1 MSRTKT
7 FVAMRTF
14 CGFMSVAALAFLAS
28 ACRGS
33 DAVEPQSPGPGF
45 SLEEFAGILS
55 VLPMDRSHLGEVFDA
70 VCASSE
76 NGYDEEY
83 MLADLVG
90 SPGAGVG
97 DGVFRSKSA
106 PRYDRPLR
114 DLLSDYFEANP
125 SAVPTRAGSSEA
137 CLRMLEESD
146 MQIYWPYSEDWD
158 GEAFPII
165 TFDPGD
171 GSEYNYGYQ
180 AVRGEDGSVEIQSV
194 YVDEQVAMSRPVWVI
209 NNNDDSHLVPVQ
221 SAFLDGAGA
230 AALRAD
236 ASSPEVRASS
246 EAQASSEAWAS
257 PEVQASSGVQ
267 ALIPGVRTAIA
278 DAAASVQGSDGDVP
292 GDRLYIRSLKML
304 RNYDSWFGGASEFV
318 IKCGAVDGFRAT
330 SEEDLSKYRP
340 SVTDCVVV
348 VKRRQLGMSVPLGI
362 LLLTDYT
369 PQMENIA
376 FLVTEDDGGKV
387 ENWKCEAT
395 VKWQSKSYGFTLNI
409 PYRDR
414 DDIVWRGQLSR
425 SFFERGS
432 IVTDR
437 FGDVEITFERR

>member
-1 MSRTKT
+1 
-7 FVAMRTF
+7 
-14 CGFMSVAALAFLAS
+14 MSVAALAFLAS

-33 DAVEPQSPGPGF
+33 DVVEPQSPESGF

-55 VLPMDRSHLGEVFDA
+55 ALPMDRSHLGEVFDA

-97 DGVFRSKSA
+97 DGVFRSKAA

-209 NNNDDSHLVPVQ
+209 NNNDDSHLAPVQ
-221 SAFLDGAGA
+221 SAFLDDAGA
-230 AALRAD
+230 AALM
-236 ASSPEVRASS
+236 
-246 EAQASSEAWAS
+246 
-257 PEVQASSGVQ
+257 
-267 ALIPGVRTAIA
+267 A

-292 GDRLYIRSLKML
+292 GERLYIRSLKML

>member
-1 MSRTKT
+1 
-7 FVAMRTF
+7 
-14 CGFMSVAALAFLAS
+14 MSVAALAFLAS

-33 DAVEPQSPGPGF
+33 DVVEPQSPESGF

-55 VLPMDRSHLGEVFDA
+55 ALPMDRSHLGEVFDA

-97 DGVFRSKSA
+97 DGVFRSKAA

-125 SAVPTRAGSSEA
+125 SAVPTKAGDPEA
-137 CLRMLEESD
+137 CLRMLMESD

-221 SAFLDGAGA
+221 SAFLDSA
-230 AALRAD
+230 AALGAD
-236 ASSPEVRASS
+236 ASSPE
-246 EAQASSEAWAS
+246 AQAS
-257 PEVQASSGVQ
+257 PEMQ
-267 ALIPGVRTAIA
+267 ALIPVVRTATA
-278 DAAASVQGSDGDVP
+278 DAAASVQGSEGDVP

>member
-55 VLPMDRSHLGEVFDA
+55 ALPMDRSHLGEVFDA

-125 SAVPTRAGSSEA
+125 SAVPTKAGDPEA
-137 CLRMLEESD
+137 CLRMLMESD

-158 GEAFPII
+158 GETFPII

-180 AVRGEDGSVEIQSV
+180 AVRGEDGSVGLQSV

-221 SAFLDGAGA
+221 SAFLDDAGA
-230 AALRAD
+230 AALMAD
-236 ASSPEVRASS
+236 ASSPEVR
-246 EAQASSEAWAS
+246 
-257 PEVQASSGVQ
+257 ASSGVQ

-292 GDRLYIRSLKML
+292 GERLYIRSLKML

>member
-1 MSRTKT
+1 
-7 FVAMRTF
+7 
-14 CGFMSVAALAFLAS
+14 MSVAALAFLAS

-33 DAVEPQSPGPGF
+33 DVVEPQSPESGF

-55 VLPMDRSHLGEVFDA
+55 ALPMDRSHLGEVFDA

-97 DGVFRSKSA
+97 DGVFRSKAA

-158 GEAFPII
+158 GETFPII

-230 AALRAD
+230 AALMAN
-236 ASSPEVRASS
+236 E
-246 EAQASSEAWAS
+246 
-257 PEVQASSGVQ
+257 
-267 ALIPGVRTAIA
+267 
-278 DAAASVQGSDGDVP
+278 AASVQGGEGDIP

>member
-14 CGFMSVAALAFLAS
+14 CGLMSVAALAFLAS

-33 DAVEPQSPGPGF
+33 DVVEPQSPESGF

-55 VLPMDRSHLGEVFDA
+55 ALPMDRSHLGEVFDA

-125 SAVPTRAGSSEA
+125 SAVPTKAGDPEA
-137 CLRMLEESD
+137 CLRMLMESD

-158 GEAFPII
+158 GETFPII

-180 AVRGEDGSVEIQSV
+180 AVRGEDGSVGLQSV

-221 SAFLDGAGA
+221 SAFLDDAGA
-230 AALRAD
+230 AALMAN
-236 ASSPEVRASS
+236 
-246 EAQASSEAWAS
+246 
-257 PEVQASSGVQ
+257 GV
-267 ALIPGVRTAIA
+267 
-278 DAAASVQGSDGDVP
+278 ASVQGGEGDIP
-292 GDRLYIRSLKML
+292 GNRLYIRSLKML

>member
-14 CGFMSVAALAFLAS
+14 CGLMSVAALAFLAS

-33 DAVEPQSPGPGF
+33 DVVEPQSPESGF

-55 VLPMDRSHLGEVFDA
+55 ALPMDRSHLGEVFDA

-97 DGVFRSKSA
+97 DGVFRSKAA

-125 SAVPTRAGSSEA
+125 SAVPTKAGDPEA
-137 CLRMLEESD
+137 CLRMLMESD

-158 GEAFPII
+158 GKTFPII

-180 AVRGEDGSVEIQSV
+180 AVRGEDGSVGLQSV

-221 SAFLDGAGA
+221 SAFLDSA
-230 AALRAD
+230 AALGAD
-236 ASSPEVRASS
+236 ASSPEM
-246 EAQASSEAWAS
+246 
-257 PEVQASSGVQ
+257 Q
-267 ALIPGVRTAIA
+267 ALTPVVRTATA
-278 DAAASVQGSDGDVP
+278 DAAASVQGSEGDVP

-414 DDIVWRGQLSR
+414 DDIVWRGQISR

>member
-1 MSRTKT
+1 
-7 FVAMRTF
+7 
-14 CGFMSVAALAFLAS
+14 MSVAALAFLAS

-33 DAVEPQSPGPGF
+33 DVVEPQSPESGF

-55 VLPMDRSHLGEVFDA
+55 ALPMDRSHLGEVFDA

-97 DGVFRSKSA
+97 DGVFRSKAA

-230 AALRAD
+230 AALRAN
-236 ASSPEVRASS
+236 
-246 EAQASSEAWAS
+246 
-257 PEVQASSGVQ
+257 GV
-267 ALIPGVRTAIA
+267 
-278 DAAASVQGSDGDVP
+278 ASVQGGEGDIP

-362 LLLTDYT
+362 LLLIDYT

>member
-14 CGFMSVAALAFLAS
+14 CGLMSVAALAFLAS

-33 DAVEPQSPGPGF
+33 DVVEPQSPGSGF

-55 VLPMDRSHLGEVFDA
+55 ALPMDRSHLGEVFDA

-97 DGVFRSKSA
+97 DGVFRSKAA

-221 SAFLDGAGA
+221 SAFLDDAGA

-236 ASSPEVRASS
+236 ASSPEVR
-246 EAQASSEAWAS
+246 
-257 PEVQASSGVQ
+257 ASSGVQ

-292 GDRLYIRSLKML
+292 GERLYIRSLKML

>member
-14 CGFMSVAALAFLAS
+14 CGLMSVAALAFLAS

-55 VLPMDRSHLGEVFDA
+55 ALPMDRSHLGEVFDA

-125 SAVPTRAGSSEA
+125 SAVPTKAGDPEA
-137 CLRMLEESD
+137 CLRMLMESD

-158 GEAFPII
+158 GETFPII

-180 AVRGEDGSVEIQSV
+180 AVRGEDGSVGLQSV

-221 SAFLDGAGA
+221 SAFLDDAGA
-230 AALRAD
+230 AALMAN
-236 ASSPEVRASS
+236 
-246 EAQASSEAWAS
+246 
-257 PEVQASSGVQ
+257 GV
-267 ALIPGVRTAIA
+267 
-278 DAAASVQGSDGDVP
+278 ASVQGGEGDIP
-292 GDRLYIRSLKML
+292 GNRLYIRSLKML

>member
-1 MSRTKT
+1 
-7 FVAMRTF
+7 
-14 CGFMSVAALAFLAS
+14 MSVAALAFLAS

-33 DAVEPQSPGPGF
+33 DVVEPQSPESGF

-55 VLPMDRSHLGEVFDA
+55 ALPMDRSHLGEVFDA

-97 DGVFRSKSA
+97 DGVFRSKAA

-221 SAFLDGAGA
+221 SAFLDDAGA
-230 AALRAD
+230 AALMAN
-236 ASSPEVRASS
+236 
-246 EAQASSEAWAS
+246 
-257 PEVQASSGVQ
+257 GV
-267 ALIPGVRTAIA
+267 
-278 DAAASVQGSDGDVP
+278 ASVQGGEGDIP
-292 GDRLYIRSLKML
+292 GNRLYIRSLKML

>member
-1 MSRTKT
+1 
-7 FVAMRTF
+7 
-14 CGFMSVAALAFLAS
+14 MSVAALAFLAS

-33 DAVEPQSPGPGF
+33 DAVEPQSPESGF

-55 VLPMDRSHLGEVFDA
+55 ALPMDRSHLGEVFDA

-97 DGVFRSKSA
+97 DGVFRSKAA

-114 DLLSDYFEANP
+114 NLLSDYFEANP

-158 GEAFPII
+158 GETFPII

-230 AALRAD
+230 GADAGVAALGAD
-236 ASSPEVRASS
+236 ASSPEVQAFSEARASS
-246 EAQASSEAWAS
+246 GAR
-257 PEVQASSGVQ
+257 
-267 ALIPGVRTAIA
+267 ALTPVVRTATA
-278 DAAASVQGSDGDVP
+278 DAAASVQGSEGDVP

-369 PQMENIA
+369 PLMENIA

>member
-7 FVAMRTF
+7 FVAMKTF
-14 CGFMSVAALAFLAS
+14 CGLMSVAALAFLAS

-33 DAVEPQSPGPGF
+33 DVVEPQSPESGF

-55 VLPMDRSHLGEVFDA
+55 ALPMDRSHLGEVFDA

-97 DGVFRSKSA
+97 DGVFRSKAA

-236 ASSPEVRASS
+236 ASSPE
-246 EAQASSEAWAS
+246 AQAS
-257 PEVQASSGVQ
+257 PEMQ
-267 ALIPGVRTAIA
+267 ALTPVVRTATA
-278 DAAASVQGSDGDVP
+278 DAAASAQGSEGDIP
-292 GDRLYIRSLKML
+292 GNRLYIRSLKML

>member
-14 CGFMSVAALAFLAS
+14 CGLMSVAALAFLAS

-33 DAVEPQSPGPGF
+33 DVVEPQSSGSGF

-55 VLPMDRSHLGEVFDA
+55 ALPMDRSHLGEVFDA

-97 DGVFRSKSA
+97 DGVFRSKAA

-230 AALRAD
+230 AALMVD
-236 ASSPEVRASS
+236 ASSPEMQAFSGV
-246 EAQASSEAWAS
+246 QASSEAWAS
-257 PEVQASSGVQ
+257 SGEQ
-267 ALIPGVRTAIA
+267 ALTHVVRTATA
-278 DAAASVQGSDGDVP
+278 DAAASVQGSEGDVP

>member
-14 CGFMSVAALAFLAS
+14 CGLMSVAALAFLAS

-33 DAVEPQSPGPGF
+33 DVVEPQSPESGF

-55 VLPMDRSHLGEVFDA
+55 ALPMDRSHLGEVFDA

-97 DGVFRSKSA
+97 DGVFRSKAA

-221 SAFLDGAGA
+221 SAFLDSA
-230 AALRAD
+230 AALGAD
-236 ASSPEVRASS
+236 AS
-246 EAQASSEAWAS
+246 S
-257 PEVQASSGVQ
+257 PEVQASSGEQ
-267 ALIPGVRTAIA
+267 ALTPVVRTATA
-278 DAAASVQGSDGDVP
+278 DAAASVQGSEGDVP

>member
-1 MSRTKT
+1 
-7 FVAMRTF
+7 
-14 CGFMSVAALAFLAS
+14 MSVAALAFLAS

-33 DAVEPQSPGPGF
+33 DVVEPQSPESGF

-55 VLPMDRSHLGEVFDA
+55 ALPMDRSHLGEVFDA

-97 DGVFRSKSA
+97 DGVFRSKAA

-125 SAVPTRAGSSEA
+125 SAVPTKAGDPEA
-137 CLRMLEESD
+137 CLRMLMESD

-236 ASSPEVRASS
+236 ASSPE
-246 EAQASSEAWAS
+246 AQAS
-257 PEVQASSGVQ
+257 PEMQ
-267 ALIPGVRTAIA
+267 ALTPVVRTATA
-278 DAAASVQGSDGDVP
+278 DAAASAQGSEGDIP
-292 GDRLYIRSLKML
+292 GNRLYIRSLKML

>member
-55 VLPMDRSHLGEVFDA
+55 ALPMDRSHLEEVFDA

-125 SAVPTRAGSSEA
+125 SAVPTKAGDPEA
-137 CLRMLEESD
+137 CLRMLMESD

-158 GEAFPII
+158 GETFPII

-180 AVRGEDGSVEIQSV
+180 AVRGEDGSVGLQSV

-221 SAFLDGAGA
+221 SAFLDDAGA
-230 AALRAD
+230 AALMAN
-236 ASSPEVRASS
+236 
-246 EAQASSEAWAS
+246 
-257 PEVQASSGVQ
+257 GV
-267 ALIPGVRTAIA
+267 
-278 DAAASVQGSDGDVP
+278 ASVQGGEGDIP
-292 GDRLYIRSLKML
+292 GNRLYIRSLKML

>member
-55 VLPMDRSHLGEVFDA
+55 ALPMDRSHLEEVFDA

-125 SAVPTRAGSSEA
+125 SVVPTKAGDPEA
-137 CLRMLEESD
+137 CLRMLMESD

-158 GEAFPII
+158 GETFPII

-180 AVRGEDGSVEIQSV
+180 AVRGEDGSVGLQSV

-221 SAFLDGAGA
+221 SAFLDDAGA
-230 AALRAD
+230 AALMAN
-236 ASSPEVRASS
+236 
-246 EAQASSEAWAS
+246 
-257 PEVQASSGVQ
+257 GV
-267 ALIPGVRTAIA
+267 
-278 DAAASVQGSDGDVP
+278 ASVQGGEGDIP
-292 GDRLYIRSLKML
+292 GNRLYIRSLKML

>member
-33 DAVEPQSPGPGF
+33 DAVEPQSPEPGF
-45 SLEEFAGILS
+45 TLEEFAGILS
-55 VLPMDRSHLGEVFDA
+55 ALPMDRSHLGEVFDA

-125 SAVPTRAGSSEA
+125 SAVPTKAGDPEA
-137 CLRMLEESD
+137 CLRMLMESD

-158 GEAFPII
+158 GETFPII

-180 AVRGEDGSVEIQSV
+180 AVRGEDGSVGLQSV

-221 SAFLDGAGA
+221 SAFLDDAGA
-230 AALRAD
+230 AALMAN
-236 ASSPEVRASS
+236 E
-246 EAQASSEAWAS
+246 
-257 PEVQASSGVQ
+257 
-267 ALIPGVRTAIA
+267 
-278 DAAASVQGSDGDVP
+278 AASVQGGEGDIP

>member
-1 MSRTKT
+1 
-7 FVAMRTF
+7 
-14 CGFMSVAALAFLAS
+14 MSVAALAFLAS

-55 VLPMDRSHLGEVFDA
+55 ALPMDRSHLGEVFDA

-125 SAVPTRAGSSEA
+125 SAVPTKAGDPEA
-137 CLRMLEESD
+137 CLRMLMESD

-158 GEAFPII
+158 GETFPII

-180 AVRGEDGSVEIQSV
+180 AVRGEDGSVGLQSV

-221 SAFLDGAGA
+221 SAFLDDAGA
-230 AALRAD
+230 AALMAN
-236 ASSPEVRASS
+236 
-246 EAQASSEAWAS
+246 
-257 PEVQASSGVQ
+257 GV
-267 ALIPGVRTAIA
+267 
-278 DAAASVQGSDGDVP
+278 ASVQGGEGDIP
-292 GDRLYIRSLKML
+292 GNRLYIRSLKML

>member
-1 MSRTKT
+1 
-7 FVAMRTF
+7 
-14 CGFMSVAALAFLAS
+14 MSVAALAFLAS

-55 VLPMDRSHLGEVFDA
+55 ALPMDRSHLGEVFDA

-125 SAVPTRAGSSEA
+125 SAVPTKAGDPEA
-137 CLRMLEESD
+137 CLRMLMESD

-158 GEAFPII
+158 GETFPII

-180 AVRGEDGSVEIQSV
+180 AVRGEDGSVGLQSV

-221 SAFLDGAGA
+221 SAFLDDAGA
-230 AALRAD
+230 AALMAN
-236 ASSPEVRASS
+236 
-246 EAQASSEAWAS
+246 
-257 PEVQASSGVQ
+257 GV
-267 ALIPGVRTAIA
+267 
-278 DAAASVQGSDGDVP
+278 ASVQGGEGDIT
-292 GDRLYIRSLKML
+292 GNRLYIRSLKML

>member
-1 MSRTKT
+1 
-7 FVAMRTF
+7 
-14 CGFMSVAALAFLAS
+14 MSVAALAFLAS

-33 DAVEPQSPGPGF
+33 DVVEPQSPESGF

-55 VLPMDRSHLGEVFDA
+55 ALPMDRSHLGEVFDA

-97 DGVFRSKSA
+97 DGVFRSKAA

-125 SAVPTRAGSSEA
+125 SAVPTKAGDPEA
-137 CLRMLEESD
+137 CLRMLMESD

-221 SAFLDGAGA
+221 SAFLDSA
-230 AALRAD
+230 AALGAD
-236 ASSPEVRASS
+236 ASSPE
-246 EAQASSEAWAS
+246 AQAS
-257 PEVQASSGVQ
+257 PEMQ
-267 ALIPGVRTAIA
+267 ALIPVVRTATA
-278 DAAASVQGSDGDVP
+278 DAAASVQGSEGDVP
-292 GDRLYIRSLKML
+292 GNRLYIRSLKML

-409 PYRDR
+409 PYRDS

>member
-14 CGFMSVAALAFLAS
+14 CGLMSVAALAFLAS

-33 DAVEPQSPGPGF
+33 DVVEPQSHGSGF

-55 VLPMDRSHLGEVFDA
+55 ALPMDRSHLGEVFDA

-97 DGVFRSKSA
+97 DGVFRSKAA

-221 SAFLDGAGA
+221 SAFLDDAGA
-230 AALRAD
+230 AALMAN
-236 ASSPEVRASS
+236 
-246 EAQASSEAWAS
+246 
-257 PEVQASSGVQ
+257 GV
-267 ALIPGVRTAIA
+267 
-278 DAAASVQGSDGDVP
+278 ASVQGGEGDIP
-292 GDRLYIRSLKML
+292 GNRLYIRSLKML

>member
-1 MSRTKT
+1 
-7 FVAMRTF
+7 
-14 CGFMSVAALAFLAS
+14 MSVAALAFLAS

-33 DAVEPQSPGPGF
+33 DVVEPQSPESGF

-55 VLPMDRSHLGEVFDA
+55 ALPMDRSHLGEVFDA

-97 DGVFRSKSA
+97 DGVFRSKAA

-221 SAFLDGAGA
+221 SAFLDDAGA

-236 ASSPEVRASS
+236 ASSPEVR
-246 EAQASSEAWAS
+246 
-257 PEVQASSGVQ
+257 ASSGVQ

-292 GDRLYIRSLKML
+292 GERLYIRSLKML

>member
-1 MSRTKT
+1 
-7 FVAMRTF
+7 
-14 CGFMSVAALAFLAS
+14 MSVAALAFLAS

-55 VLPMDRSHLGEVFDA
+55 ALPMDRSHLGEVFDA

-125 SAVPTRAGSSEA
+125 SAVPTKAGDPEA
-137 CLRMLEESD
+137 CLRMLMESD

-158 GEAFPII
+158 GETFPII

-180 AVRGEDGSVEIQSV
+180 AVRGEDGSVGLQSV

-221 SAFLDGAGA
+221 SAFLDDAGA
-230 AALRAD
+230 AALMAN
-236 ASSPEVRASS
+236 E
-246 EAQASSEAWAS
+246 
-257 PEVQASSGVQ
+257 
-267 ALIPGVRTAIA
+267 
-278 DAAASVQGSDGDVP
+278 AASVQGGEGDIP

-425 SFFERGS
+425 SFFEMGS

>member
-14 CGFMSVAALAFLAS
+14 CGLMSVAALAFLAS

-33 DAVEPQSPGPGF
+33 DVVEPQSPESGF

-55 VLPMDRSHLGEVFDA
+55 ALPMDRSHLGEVFDA

-97 DGVFRSKSA
+97 DGVFRSKAA

-125 SAVPTRAGSSEA
+125 SAVPTKAGDPEA
-137 CLRMLEESD
+137 CLRMLMESD

-236 ASSPEVRASS
+236 ASSPE
-246 EAQASSEAWAS
+246 AQAS
-257 PEVQASSGVQ
+257 PEMQ
-267 ALIPGVRTAIA
+267 ALTPVVRTATA
-278 DAAASVQGSDGDVP
+278 DAAASAQGSEGDIP
-292 GDRLYIRSLKML
+292 GNRLYIRSLKML

>member
-7 FVAMRTF
+7 FVAMKTF
-14 CGFMSVAALAFLAS
+14 CGLMSVAALAFLAS

-33 DAVEPQSPGPGF
+33 DVVEPQSPESGF

-55 VLPMDRSHLGEVFDA
+55 ALPMDRSHLGEVFDA

-97 DGVFRSKSA
+97 DGVFRSKAA

-125 SAVPTRAGSSEA
+125 SAVPTRAGSSES

-236 ASSPEVRASS
+236 AS
-246 EAQASSEAWAS
+246 S

>member
-14 CGFMSVAALAFLAS
+14 CGLMSVAALAFLAS

-33 DAVEPQSPGPGF
+33 DVVEPQSPESGF

-55 VLPMDRSHLGEVFDA
+55 ALPMDRSHLGEVFDA

-97 DGVFRSKSA
+97 DGVFRSKAA

-125 SAVPTRAGSSEA
+125 SAVPTKAGDPEA
-137 CLRMLEESD
+137 CLRMLMESD

-221 SAFLDGAGA
+221 SAFLDDAGA
-230 AALRAD
+230 AALMAN
-236 ASSPEVRASS
+236 E
-246 EAQASSEAWAS
+246 
-257 PEVQASSGVQ
+257 
-267 ALIPGVRTAIA
+267 
-278 DAAASVQGSDGDVP
+278 AASVQGGEGDIP

>member
-1 MSRTKT
+1 
-7 FVAMRTF
+7 
-14 CGFMSVAALAFLAS
+14 MSVAALAFLAS

-33 DAVEPQSPGPGF
+33 DVVEPQSPESGF

-55 VLPMDRSHLGEVFDA
+55 ALPMDRSHLGEVFDA

-97 DGVFRSKSA
+97 DGVFRSKAA

-158 GEAFPII
+158 GKAFPII

-221 SAFLDGAGA
+221 SAFLDSA
-230 AALRAD
+230 AALGAD
-236 ASSPEVRASS
+236 ASSPEM
-246 EAQASSEAWAS
+246 
-257 PEVQASSGVQ
+257 Q
-267 ALIPGVRTAIA
+267 ALTPVVRTATA
-278 DAAASVQGSDGDVP
+278 DAAASVQGSEGDVP

>member
-1 MSRTKT
+1 
-7 FVAMRTF
+7 
-14 CGFMSVAALAFLAS
+14 MSVAALAFLAS

-55 VLPMDRSHLGEVFDA
+55 ALPMDRSHLGEVFDA

-97 DGVFRSKSA
+97 DGVFRSKAA

-125 SAVPTRAGSSEA
+125 SAVPTMAGSSEA

-158 GEAFPII
+158 GKAFPII

-221 SAFLDGAGA
+221 SAFLDDAGA
-230 AALRAD
+230 AALMAN
-236 ASSPEVRASS
+236 E
-246 EAQASSEAWAS
+246 
-257 PEVQASSGVQ
+257 
-267 ALIPGVRTAIA
+267 
-278 DAAASVQGSDGDVP
+278 AASVQGGEGDIP

>member
-1 MSRTKT
+1 
-7 FVAMRTF
+7 
-14 CGFMSVAALAFLAS
+14 MSVAALAFLAS

-33 DAVEPQSPGPGF
+33 DVVEPQSPESGF

-55 VLPMDRSHLGEVFDA
+55 ALPMDRSHLGEVFDA

-221 SAFLDGAGA
+221 SAFLDSA
-230 AALRAD
+230 AALGAD
-236 ASSPEVRASS
+236 ASSPEM
-246 EAQASSEAWAS
+246 QAS
-257 PEVQASSGVQ
+257 PEVQAFSEARACSEAWASSGEQ
-267 ALIPGVRTAIA
+267 ALTPVVRTATA
-278 DAAASVQGSDGDVP
+278 DAAASVQGSEGDVP

-340 SVTDCVVV
+340 SVTDC
-348 VKRRQLGMSVPLGI
+348 VPLGI

>member
-1 MSRTKT
+1 
-7 FVAMRTF
+7 
-14 CGFMSVAALAFLAS
+14 MSVAALAFLAS

-33 DAVEPQSPGPGF
+33 DVVEPQSPESGF

-55 VLPMDRSHLGEVFDA
+55 ALPMDRSHLGEVFDA

-97 DGVFRSKSA
+97 DGVFRSKAA

-180 AVRGEDGSVEIQSV
+180 AVRCEDGSVEIQSV

-221 SAFLDGAGA
+221 SAFLDDAGA
-230 AALRAD
+230 AALM
-236 ASSPEVRASS
+236 
-246 EAQASSEAWAS
+246 
-257 PEVQASSGVQ
+257 
-267 ALIPGVRTAIA
+267 A
-278 DAAASVQGSDGDVP
+278 DAAASVQGSEGDVP

>member
-1 MSRTKT
+1 
-7 FVAMRTF
+7 
-14 CGFMSVAALAFLAS
+14 MSVAALAFLAS

-33 DAVEPQSPGPGF
+33 DVVEPQSPESGF

-55 VLPMDRSHLGEVFDA
+55 ALPMDRSHLGEVFDA

-97 DGVFRSKSA
+97 DGVFRSKAA

-125 SAVPTRAGSSEA
+125 SAVPTRAGSSES

-236 ASSPEVRASS
+236 AS
-246 EAQASSEAWAS
+246 S

>member
-1 MSRTKT
+1 
-7 FVAMRTF
+7 
-14 CGFMSVAALAFLAS
+14 MSVAALAFLAS

-33 DAVEPQSPGPGF
+33 DAVEPQSPESGF

-55 VLPMDRSHLGEVFDA
+55 ALPMDRSHLGEVFDA

-97 DGVFRSKSA
+97 DGVFRSKAA

-114 DLLSDYFEANP
+114 NLLSDYFEANP

-158 GEAFPII
+158 GETFPII

-194 YVDEQVAMSRPVWVI
+194 YVDEQLAMSRPVWVI

-230 AALRAD
+230 AALGAD
-236 ASSPEVRASS
+236 AAFPGALV
-246 EAQASSEAWAS
+246 S
-257 PEVQASSGVQ
+257 PEVQASPGARASSGAR
-267 ALIPGVRTAIA
+267 ALTPVVRTATA
-278 DAAASVQGSDGDVP
+278 DAAASVQGSEGDVP

-369 PQMENIA
+369 PLMENIA

>member
-55 VLPMDRSHLGEVFDA
+55 ALPMDRSHLGEVFDA

-97 DGVFRSKSA
+97 DGVFRSKAA

-158 GEAFPII
+158 GKAFPII

-221 SAFLDGAGA
+221 SAFLDDAGA
-230 AALRAD
+230 AALMAN
-236 ASSPEVRASS
+236 E
-246 EAQASSEAWAS
+246 
-257 PEVQASSGVQ
+257 
-267 ALIPGVRTAIA
+267 
-278 DAAASVQGSDGDVP
+278 AASVQGGEGDIP

>member
-1 MSRTKT
+1 
-7 FVAMRTF
+7 
-14 CGFMSVAALAFLAS
+14 MSVAALAFLAS

-33 DAVEPQSPGPGF
+33 DVVEPQSPEPGF
-45 SLEEFAGILS
+45 TLEEFAGILS
-55 VLPMDRSHLGEVFDA
+55 ALPMDRSHLGEVFDA

-97 DGVFRSKSA
+97 DGVFRSKAA

-158 GEAFPII
+158 GETFPII

-230 AALRAD
+230 DAGATALRAS
-236 ASSPEVRASS
+236 ASSSGVRAFS
-246 EAQASSEAWAS
+246 EAQASSGAR
-257 PEVQASSGVQ
+257 ASSETR
-267 ALIPGVRTAIA
+267 ALTPVVRTATA
-278 DAAASVQGSDGDVP
+278 DAAVSVQGSEGDVS

>member
-1 MSRTKT
+1 
-7 FVAMRTF
+7 
-14 CGFMSVAALAFLAS
+14 MSVAALAFLAS

-33 DAVEPQSPGPGF
+33 DVVEPQSPESGF

-55 VLPMDRSHLGEVFDA
+55 ALPMDRSHLGEVFDA

-230 AALRAD
+230 AALWAD
-236 ASSPEVRASS
+236 ASSPE
-246 EAQASSEAWAS
+246 AQAS
-257 PEVQASSGVQ
+257 PEMQ

-292 GDRLYIRSLKML
+292 GNRLYIRSLKML

>member
-1 MSRTKT
+1 
-7 FVAMRTF
+7 
-14 CGFMSVAALAFLAS
+14 MSVAALAFLAS

-33 DAVEPQSPGPGF
+33 DVVEPQSPESGF

-55 VLPMDRSHLGEVFDA
+55 ALPMDRSHLGEVFDA

-221 SAFLDGAGA
+221 SAFLDSA
-230 AALRAD
+230 AALGAD
-236 ASSPEVRASS
+236 ASSPE
-246 EAQASSEAWAS
+246 AQAS
-257 PEVQASSGVQ
+257 PEMQ
-267 ALIPGVRTAIA
+267 ALIPVVRTATA
-278 DAAASVQGSDGDVP
+278 DAAASVQGSEGDVP

>member
-1 MSRTKT
+1 
-7 FVAMRTF
+7 
-14 CGFMSVAALAFLAS
+14 MSVAALAFLAS

-33 DAVEPQSPGPGF
+33 DVVEPQSPGSGF

-55 VLPMDRSHLGEVFDA
+55 ALPMDRSHLGEVFDA

-97 DGVFRSKSA
+97 DGVFRSKAA

-114 DLLSDYFEANP
+114 ELLSDYFEANP

-236 ASSPEVRASS
+236 ASSPE
-246 EAQASSEAWAS
+246 AQAS
-257 PEVQASSGVQ
+257 PEMQ
-267 ALIPGVRTAIA
+267 ALTPVVRTATA
-278 DAAASVQGSDGDVP
+278 DAAASVQGGEGDIP
-292 GDRLYIRSLKML
+292 GNRLYIRSLKML